1 MNISYKNLLP
11 QDVCTHSWVWI
22 YQANRRF
29 TLAEVLGAEKILEQ
43 FTGQWQAHGAP
54 VKGFA
59 TVMFGQ
65 FVLLVADESATTVS
79 GCSTDSSV
87 RVIKDM
93 EKQFSLS
100 LFDRQ
105 LLAFVVKDNIQL
117 LPLSQLKY
125 AVENRF
131 ITGNT
136 LYFNNTVSTK
146 QELEDNWIIP
156 VSESWLSGKINFNTV
171 APQH

>member
-1 MNISYKNLLP
+1 
-11 QDVCTHSWVWI
+11 
-22 YQANRRF
+22 
-29 TLAEVLGAEKILEQ
+29 
-43 FTGQWQAHGAP
+43 
-54 VKGFA
+54 
-59 TVMFGQ
+59 
-65 FVLLVADESATTVS
+65 
-79 GCSTDSSV
+79 
-87 RVIKDM
+87 VIKDM

-117 LPLSQLKY
+117 LPLSQLRY

-136 LYFNNTVSTK
+136 LYFNNTVATK

-156 VSESWLSGKINFNTV
+156 VSESWLSGKINFNIV

>member
-1 MNISYKNLLP
+1 MNIAYTHLLP
-11 QDVCTHSWVWI
+11 RDFAPHSKVWI

-29 TLAEVLGAEKILEQ
+29 TLAEVLEAEKILEH
-43 FTGQWQAHGAP
+43 FTGQWQSHGAP
-54 VKGFA
+54 VNGFA

-65 FVLLVADESATTVS
+65 FVLLMADESVTAVG

-93 EKQFSLS
+93 EKRFSLS

-105 LLAFVVKDNIQL
+105 LLAFAVKDNIQL

-125 AVENRF
+125 AVENGF
-131 ITGNT
+131 ITAST

-146 QELEDNWIIP
+146 QQLEENWIIP
-156 VSESWLSGKINFNTV
+156 VSESWLSGKINFNAV

>member
-1 MNISYKNLLP
+1 MNIAYKHLLP
-11 QDVCTHSWVWI
+11 QDFAPDSKVWI

-29 TLAEVLGAEKILEQ
+29 TLAEVLEAEKILEQ

-59 TVMFGQ
+59 TIMFGQ
-65 FVLLVADESATTVS
+65 FILLMADESATTVS

-87 RVIKDM
+87 RIIKDM
-93 EKQFSLS
+93 EKQFNIS

-125 AVENRF
+125 AVENGF
-131 ITGNT
+131 ITANT
-136 LYFNNTVSTK
+136 LYFNNTVPTK
-146 QELEDNWIIP
+146 QELEEKWIIP
-156 VSESWLSGKINFNTV
+156 AAESWLSGKIDLNTV